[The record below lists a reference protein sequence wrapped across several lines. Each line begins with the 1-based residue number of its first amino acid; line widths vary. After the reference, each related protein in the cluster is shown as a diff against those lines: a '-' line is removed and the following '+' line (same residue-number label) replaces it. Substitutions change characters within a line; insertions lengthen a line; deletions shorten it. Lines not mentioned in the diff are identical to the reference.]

1 MFGQAIKAFVETSRE
16 LGSTKE
22 ETIER
27 IIEKYRYQ
35 AMRQRYMWENIGA
48 DSGKYRLI

>member
-22 ETIER
+22 ETIGR

-35 AMRQRYMWENIGA
+35 IACANTNHVDI
-48 DSGKYRLI
+48 